1 MTFRVF
7 CGLLLPF
14 IGTLLGCGCVLF
26 MKDCMSD
33 RVRSALL
40 GFAGGIMVAA
50 SVWSLILPAM
60 EYSSDMGRFAF
71 IPATTGFLIGVVFL
85 IALEWA
91 IPRLQSEEKNG
102 FSGTAKLVIAVGLHN
117 IPEGMAVGAVFA
129 GLSTGNTG
137 ITLMGAM
144 GLSVG
149 IAIQNVPEGAIVSM
163 PLKAEGKSKGAAFT
177 AGFIS
182 GIVEPIGAFVTL
194 FAVSLIMPVL
204 PYLLGF
210 AAGAMLYVVVN
221 DLVPEMAISSHEK
234 LGASMFAIGF
244 ALMMTLDVM
253 LG

>member
-1 MTFRVF
+1 M
-7 CGLLLPF
+7 LPF
-14 IGTLLGCGCVLF
+14 AGTLCGCGCVLF

-50 SVWSLILPAM
+50 SVWSLIIPAM
-60 EYSSDMGRFAF
+60 EYSRSLGKLAF
-71 IPATTGFLIGVVFL
+71 IPAAIGFLLGGGFL
-85 IALEWA
+85 MLIEHFAPHA
-91 IPRLQSEEKNG
+91 EEG
-102 FSGTAKLVIAVGLHN
+102 GAGLTRTAKLLLAVGLHN

-129 GLSTGNTG
+129 GLLSGYTG
-137 ITLMGAM
+137 IAFAGAV
-144 GLSVG
+144 GLSAG

-163 PLKAEGKSKGAAFT
+163 PLKAEGKSKGGAFL

-194 FAVSLIMPVL
+194 LAVAHILPVL

-210 AAGAMLYVVVN
+210 AAGAMIYVVVN
-221 DLVPEMAISSHEK
+221 DLVPEMAVSSYEK
-234 LGASMFAIGF
+234 LGASMFAVGF
-244 ALMMTLDVM
+244 TVMMTLDVM